1 MTQSQIIKNAFA
13 FKLFGQKNV
22 VVKMGIGIPTEMQ
35 KHYGDKKVGKW
46 VMFIRE
52 NKLIF
57 RMIQINNTDIQIDI
71 PARDGYT
78 IVNALNPKIKDKD
91 LDTDIKTIITEQA
104 NLNGSEYDK
113 YLTDYYVGIK
123 LLKEYND
130 AKKYLDRWTFI
141 WEHNKTLRTIT
152 KPING
157 ILSPNQKTLLN
168 K

>member
-1 MTQSQIIKNAFA
+1 
-13 FKLFGQKNV
+13 
-22 VVKMGIGIPTEMQ
+22 
-35 KHYGDKKVGKW
+35 
-46 VMFIRE
+46 
-52 NKLIF
+52 
-57 RMIQINNTDIQIDI
+57 MIQINNTDIQIDI